1 MIAEALMMAMTV
13 WYVPGWMRTQEPQEG
28 VMPAL
33 ANAYPQARMASKA
46 WDGDRRVWP
55 SAVAAADREAER
67 LAREIEALPADERER
82 LVVVGHSLGG
92 RIAARALARLAEKG
106 LKIQQ
111 AVLLAAAIPSGDAD
125 LARMGAASIQPVLA
139 VCNPD
144 DVTLRYVYALV
155 GGEKGVA
162 FGANGSASPLTNVVE
177 CVTPPDLTEQ
187 VKLDP
192 FWAKSQTLKE
202 IANHHVL
209 FSLAYMTR
217 LLKGECPSDA
227 VMVMQDFPTIPHT
240 VVDAGIWWDVVEEA
254 QGWKL
259 ERHKLT
265 THFRIVSPAR
275 KGVAWGG
282 EAAMRTAFGKVRRQL
297 RK

>member
-1 MIAEALMMAMTV
+1 M
-13 WYVPGWMRTQEPQEG
+13 
-28 VMPAL
+28 
-33 ANAYPQARMASKA
+33 
-46 WDGDRRVWP
+46 
-55 SAVAAADREAER
+55 
-67 LAREIEALPADERER
+67 
-82 LVVVGHSLGG
+82 VVGHSLGG

-125 LARMGAASIQPVLA
+125 LVRMGAASIRPVLA

-192 FWAKSQTLKE
+192 FWAKSRTLKE

-265 THFRIVSPAR
+265 NHFRIVSPAR

>member
-1 MIAEALMMAMTV
+1 
-13 WYVPGWMRTQEPQEG
+13 
-28 VMPAL
+28 
-33 ANAYPQARMASKA
+33 
-46 WDGDRRVWP
+46 
-55 SAVAAADREAER
+55 
-67 LAREIEALPADERER
+67 
-82 LVVVGHSLGG
+82 
-92 RIAARALARLAEKG
+92 
-106 LKIQQ
+106 
-111 AVLLAAAIPSGDAD
+111 
-125 LARMGAASIQPVLA
+125 
-139 VCNPD
+139 
-144 DVTLRYVYALV
+144 
-155 GGEKGVA
+155 
-162 FGANGSASPLTNVVE
+162 
-177 CVTPPDLTEQ
+177 
-187 VKLDP
+187 
-192 FWAKSQTLKE
+192 
-202 IANHHVL
+202 
-209 FSLAYMTR
+209 MTR